1 MKHRKEA
8 APHPLRADVIN
19 VPASPRAT
27 PTPSGL
33 AMFAAVRNAG
43 RILCAFCGGLVIG
56 RYLMGLDVTVP
67 ALGGAALGLNELLYH
82 LAETLAAGR
91 HRAISAHTPT
101 LVDSF
106 HVRPA
111 QSFARGRW

>member
-19 VPASPRAT
+19 LPTSRPV
-27 PTPSGL
+27 TPSPAGL

-82 LAETLAAGR
+82 LAETLAATR
-91 HRAISAHTPT
+91 NRAVYAHAPA
-101 LVDSF
+101 LEHSF
-106 HVRPA
+106 HIKPA
-111 QSFARGRW
+111 HSNARGRW